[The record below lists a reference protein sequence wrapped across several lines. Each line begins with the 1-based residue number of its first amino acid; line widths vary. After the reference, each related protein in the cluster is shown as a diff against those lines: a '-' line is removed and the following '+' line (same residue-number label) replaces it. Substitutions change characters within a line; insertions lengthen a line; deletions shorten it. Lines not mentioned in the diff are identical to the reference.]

1 VLTSACSKKL
11 LPPEIE
17 MASGAGSMSES
28 SLAEGA
34 DDNAGSLSGG
44 SADADDSFAAEPK
57 VEMGKGSQPSIFTE
71 SAVDANG
78 NAIPGQGFNGTY
90 DSAGGNLSGPG
101 SRTFGN
107 GGDITS
113 PGDGYYGHY
122 AADGTNTNGFA
133 AKAEDMTAGS
143 GLGHGGNIPLSNER
157 DFGSASGQ
165 NVPDGYTG
173 SFSADGTP
181 MSPSTSDGF
190 AGAESSHAAAAAA
203 GATSGS
209 QSGAQVQEG
218 LQEAR
223 LLPFKSTAN
232 LGDVFFEFDKYGIEG
247 SSMNVLQQNADYLK
261 KRPNVS
267 VEIQGHCDERG
278 TNNYNIAL
286 GERRANAIKRKLM
299 SLGVDGK
306 RLHTI
311 SYGEEKPF
319 CFESSEACWH
329 DNRRG
334 HFMVSE

>member
-17 MASGAGSMSES
+17 MASGTGSMSES
-28 SLAEGA
+28 SLAEGS

-44 SADADDSFAAEPK
+44 SADSDDAFAAEPK
-57 VEMGKGSQPSIFTE
+57 METGKSGQPSIFSE
-71 SAVDANG
+71 SAVDAQG
-78 NAIPGQGFNGTY
+78 NAVPGTGFGGTY

-101 SRTFGN
+101 SRTFGS
-107 GGDITS
+107 GGDITQ

-122 AADGTNTNGFA
+122 AADGANTKGFS
-133 AKAEDMTAGS
+133 AKAEDMTGAGS
-143 GLGHGGNIPLSNER
+143 DGLGHGGDMPLSDKR
-157 DFGSASGQ
+157 DFGSASGE

-173 SFSADGTP
+173 SFRADGTP
-181 MSPSTSDGF
+181 MSPSTTDGF
-190 AGAESSHAAAAAA
+190 ANGESHASGAVA
-203 GATSGS
+203 GSHSGS
-209 QSGAQVQEG
+209 GLGAQVQEG
-218 LQEAR
+218 IEEAR
-223 LLPFKSTAN
+223 LLPFKSTTS

-247 SSMNVLQQNADYLK
+247 SSLNVLQQNADYLK
-261 KRPNVS
+261 KRPNIN

-319 CFESSEACWH
+319 CFESS
-329 DNRRG
+329 
-334 HFMVSE
+334 